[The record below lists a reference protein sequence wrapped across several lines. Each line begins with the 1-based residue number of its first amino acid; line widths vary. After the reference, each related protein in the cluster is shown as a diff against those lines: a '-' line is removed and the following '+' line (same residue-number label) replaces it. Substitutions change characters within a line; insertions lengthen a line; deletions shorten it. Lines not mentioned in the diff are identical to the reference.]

1 MSRTITR
8 RRLLNGTVKLALVTP
23 LVHVCPST
31 ATAQTPR
38 LGAAHRRTLRAAA
51 DVIIP
56 AHRRMPS
63 AAAVGA
69 VGYIERIAATDA
81 ALKQQLLDGL
91 ERIELNA
98 STTNG
103 SRFDLLPVVRQ
114 VEVLADLERTNT
126 PSNFFPMLRDLVYE
140 AYYTQPRVQQL
151 IGYSFRSG
159 RRRTAPVQPFDERL
173 VARVRRQKAT
183 YRRVT

>member
-1 MSRTITR
+1 M
-8 RRLLNGTVKLALVTP
+8 
-23 LVHVCPST
+23 
-31 ATAQTPR
+31 ATAQTTR

-56 AHRRMPS
+56 ANQRMPS

-69 VGYIERIAATDA
+69 AGYVERVAATDA
-81 ALKQQLLDGL
+81 ALQRQLLDGL
-91 ERIELNA
+91 ERIELSA
-98 STTNG
+98 RTTNG

-114 VEVLADLERTNT
+114 IEVLAGLERTNT

-140 AYYTQPRVQQL
+140 AYYTQPRVQKL
-151 IGYSFRSG
+151 IGYRFRSG
-159 RRRTAPVQPFDERL
+159 RRRTAPGQPFDERL